1 MQAYVP
7 FFQKV
12 QLKTKESKMSLL
24 SASPGF
30 VRRVTSLFLFPLMI
44 SGISRADDK
53 HPVVFDFDA
62 PKEAQRWR
70 PVNDGVMGG
79 RSEGAFRVSPD
90 GILKFYGNLS
100 LENRGG
106 FASVRSR
113 TTELELPQAE
123 ALLIR
128 VRGDGRSYYCN
139 LYVPSKRIAY
149 SYRAKIDTK
158 AGRWQE
164 VRLPLTSFRATW
176 FGRTLPDA
184 PKIDAK
190 NVRALGFMIADK
202 KAGPFKLEVDWIRA
216 AGKAASEPS

>member
-1 MQAYVP
+1 
-7 FFQKV
+7 
-12 QLKTKESKMSLL
+12 MSAL
-24 SASPGF
+24 SACCGF
-30 VRRVTSLFLFPLMI
+30 VPRMTFMFLFLLMI
-44 SGISRADDK
+44 SGVSRADDN
-53 HPVVFDFDA
+53 HPVVFDFDT
-62 PKEAQRWR
+62 PKDAQQWR

-79 RSEGAFRVSPD
+79 RSEGAFRVSRD
-90 GILKFYGNLS
+90 GILEFYGNLS

-113 TTELELPQAE
+113 TTELESPQAE

-139 LYVPSKRIAY
+139 LYVPGNRIAY
-149 SYRAKIDTK
+149 SYRAKIDTE

-164 VRLPLTSFRATW
+164 VRLPLSAFRATW

-184 PKIDAK
+184 PEIDAE
-190 NVRALGFMIADK
+190 NIRSLGFMIADK

-216 AGKAASEPS
+216 ADKAASDPS

>member
-1 MQAYVP
+1 MSFPSKSRGFVP
-7 FFQKV
+7 
-12 QLKTKESKMSLL
+12 LIASMLL
-24 SASPGF
+24 S
-30 VRRVTSLFLFPLMI
+30 PLVS
-44 SGISRADDK
+44 SGVSRADDGY
-53 HPVVFDFDA
+53 PVVFDFDM
-62 PKEAQRWR
+62 PKDAQQWR

-79 RSEGAFRVSPD
+79 RSEGAFRVSQD
-90 GILKFYGNLS
+90 GILEFYGNLS

-139 LYVPSKRIAY
+139 LYVPSNRIAY
-149 SYRAKIDTK
+149 SYRAKIDTQP
-158 AGRWQE
+158 GRWQE
-164 VRLPLTSFRATW
+164 VRLPLSAFRATW

-184 PKIDAK
+184 PQIDAD
-190 NVRALGFMIADK
+190 NVRSLGFMIADK

-216 AGKAASEPS
+216 ADKAPSDPS